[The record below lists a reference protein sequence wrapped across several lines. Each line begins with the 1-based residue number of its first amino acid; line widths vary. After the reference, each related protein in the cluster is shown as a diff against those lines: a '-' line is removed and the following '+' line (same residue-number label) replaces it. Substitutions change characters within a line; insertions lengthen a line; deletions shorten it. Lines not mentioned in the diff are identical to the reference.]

1 MNPCLVLLNLSNMK
15 LSDFQNQA
23 HERTKNVEEQN
34 DQKIN
39 IIKLKKNDNVH
50 QHEEVLWHNEKES
63 MINDE

>member
-39 IIKLKKNDNVH
+39 IIKLKK
-50 QHEEVLWHNEKES
+50 
-63 MINDE
+63 MITYINMKKSYGITKRKV